1 MKPLVTDMAMRP
13 MFSPSEACR
22 SESGNCP
29 PKKGAECGGRGKV
42 GEHQKNSEIKERR
55 ELFLLLLLWLLL
67 MLSLLLLIL
76 LLLLFNQNL
85 WMINPNNPNN
95 PNKVLERE
103 SERKRKRK

>member
-1 MKPLVTDMAMRP
+1 MAMRP

-55 ELFLLLLLWLLL
+55 ELFLLLLLLWLLL